1 MEGKN
6 SAYTKQ
12 YNRRQVL
19 ALLQQQ
25 PLSRAELS
33 RQMGLTRAAI
43 SIITEEMISA
53 GMIRASKNPQQ
64 TAGPGRTPTALEI
77 CEGAFYAV
85 GISLGRNGC
94 QAGIEDL
101 SGKVLAY
108 QDIDEQSPQGLI
120 DAVHSLL
127 RSTAV
132 RKEKLL
138 GIGISSPGP
147 VDADGGVILN
157 PPDFPLWSNCP
168 ICEILSK
175 ALDLPVY
182 LENDAN
188 AAALFNHRNGNFPE
202 KDHFLLLYTDC
213 GVGSGVISQGRLLRS
228 CELGHS
234 SIDFNGPVCSCGNRG
249 CLEMYA
255 SINRLLDKFPQ
266 YKSWE
271 ELMASPDRAAALS
284 LEADYLAAAIINF
297 SNIIPIGAVLLHGR
311 LHPVSQELSALIKQR
326 IQGRS
331 LSGNNIRIMSA
342 LYNAQAPIQ
351 SACSIVF
358 RHYLDAE

>member
-6 SAYTKQ
+6 SAYIKQ

-25 PLSRAELS
+25 PISRAELS
-33 RQMGLTRAAI
+33 RQMGLSRAAI

-53 GMIRASKNPQQ
+53 GMIRESKNTQP
-64 TAGPGRTPTALEI
+64 TTGPGRTPTALEI

-85 GISLGRNGC
+85 GISLSRNGC

-101 SGKVLAY
+101 CGTVLAC
-108 QDIDEQSPQGLI
+108 QEISEQTPQGLI
-120 DAVHSLL
+120 SAIRLL
-127 RSTAV
+127 LQSTAID
-132 RKEKLL
+132 KEKLL

-147 VDADGGVILN
+147 VDSDGGVILN
-157 PPDFPLWSNCP
+157 PPDFPLWSGCP

-188 AAALFNHRNGNFPE
+188 AAALFNHRHGNFPE

-228 CELGHS
+228 CELGHC
-234 SIDFNGPVCSCGNRG
+234 SIDLNGPRCSCGNRG
-249 CLEMYA
+249 CLELYA
-255 SINRLLDKFPQ
+255 SIDRLLDKFPQ
-266 YKSWE
+266 YESWAA
-271 ELMASPDRAAALS
+271 LMNSPDRAAALS
-284 LEADYLAAAIINF
+284 QEADYLAAAIINF

-311 LHPVSQELSALIKQR
+311 LHPVSRELGPLIEQR
-326 IQGRS
+326 IRGRS
-331 LSGNNIRIMSA
+331 LSGNNIRILRA
-342 LYNAQAPIQ
+342 LYNEQAPIQ

-358 RHYLDAE
+358 RRYLDAE